1 MILGR
6 NEVSRLIERKKIRK
20 LQSSQLCR
28 QFTTRR
34 DLTNIPAINHSRHNA
49 RREIIFRFTIRNNH
63 LVNRHCY
70 VRVTLTERN

>member
-34 DLTNIPAINHSRHNA
+34 DLTSIPAINHSHTL
-49 RREIIFRFTIRNNH
+49 FRGTT
-63 LVNRHCY
+63 
-70 VRVTLTERN
+70 RVAK